1 MESQKCE
8 KMMGIKKARNDAK
21 SGGNAGKVCE
31 GFFQLQFKTC
41 DLTGKNTGYLWI
53 FL

>member
-21 SGGNAGKVCE
+21 SGGNAGKVCFVFVQNS
-31 GFFQLQFKTC
+31 FF
-41 DLTGKNTGYLWI
+41 DM
-53 FL
+53 